1 MTAQHRLC
9 CPEKGMIGMAA
20 ITAKEVVRAVR
31 EAVDPEIGVSVVDLG
46 LIYGITIDGKGG
58 VRVEMTMTSR
68 MCPLADAIL
77 ADVELRLK
85 RIKGIGKV
93 AVDLVWEPA
102 WCPEMMDGEVRANL
116 GV

>member
-1 MTAQHRLC
+1 
-9 CPEKGMIGMAA
+9 MAA
-20 ITAKEVVRAVR
+20 ITAREVVRAIR
-31 EAVDPEIGVSVVDLG
+31 EAVDPEIGVSIVDLG
-46 LIYGITIDGKGG
+46 LVYGIMIDGKGV

-68 MCPLADAIL
+68 MCPLADSIL

-85 RIKGIGKV
+85 RIKGIGKA

-102 WCPEMMDGEVRANL
+102 WCPEMMDAEARINL

>member
-1 MTAQHRLC
+1 
-9 CPEKGMIGMAA
+9 MAA
-20 ITAKEVVRAVR
+20 LTVREVVGAVR
-31 EAVDPEIGVSVVDLG
+31 EAVDPEVGVSIVDLG
-46 LIYGITIDGKGG
+46 LIYGIRIDAKNN

-85 RIKGIGKV
+85 RIGGV
-93 AVDLVWEPA
+93 AKAEVELVWEPP
-102 WCPEMMDGEVRANL
+102 WSPEMMDEEKRMML